1 MDQNNVSQGTADAIR
16 AAFEL
21 QYAMDADD
29 PSSATELSHFINGWH
44 ACMSQVR
51 TPVADERAAFARSI
65 TGRDVLEPH
74 QVQNVID
81 ANGSRWATWRDRAAL
96 ATVPLANQP
105 QIRLSAE
112 VVEYLKEGIENAT
125 QCEEA
130 DVDHDFANEL
140 GRLMQGPLFGAPAA
154 SAPVA
159 GAALQVA
166 TRAMQLIRRSA
177 LDVFDRQQHDKL
189 IHDFAGLHERPAAVA
204 LASETSVPGGGQA
217 AGDVANSRSTGSGHG
232 PE

>member
-1 MDQNNVSQGTADAIR
+1 MAQNNVRQGTAEAIR

-29 PSSATELSHFINGWH
+29 PSSATELSHFVNGWR
-44 ACMSQVR
+44 ACISQVR
-51 TPVADERAAFARSI
+51 RPVADERTAFARSI
-65 TGRDVLEPH
+65 TGRDDLEPH
-74 QVQNVID
+74 HVQNVID

-96 ATVPLANQP
+96 ATVPLPNQP
-105 QIRLSAE
+105 PIRLSAE
-112 VVEYLKEGIENAT
+112 VLEFLKEGIENAT

-130 DVDHDFANEL
+130 DIDHDFANEL
-140 GRLMQGPLFGAPAA
+140 CRLMQGPLFGAPPA

-159 GAALQVA
+159 EEALQVA

-177 LDVFDRQQHDKL
+177 LNVFDRQLHDKL

-204 LASETSVPGGGQA
+204 LASDISVPGGGQA